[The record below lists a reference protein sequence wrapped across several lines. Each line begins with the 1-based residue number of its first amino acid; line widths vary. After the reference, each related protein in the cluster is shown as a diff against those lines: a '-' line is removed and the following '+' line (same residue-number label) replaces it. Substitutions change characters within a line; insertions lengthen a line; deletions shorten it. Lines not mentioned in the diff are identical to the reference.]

1 MSLRDSILDEL
12 LWHDGPGAFI
22 DSHCDVCSENQI
34 DALFRCTD
42 CGHGSAILC
51 HSCLIVKHQD
61 LELHRIEVSSFF
73 EF

>member
-12 LWHDGPGAFI
+12 LRHDGLGAFI
-22 DSHCDVCSENQI
+22 DSHCVECSENQI

-42 CGHGSAILC
+42 CGHGSAIMC
-51 HSCLIVKHQD
+51 HSCLIAKHQD
-61 LELHRIEVSSFF
+61 MELHRIEVSSFF